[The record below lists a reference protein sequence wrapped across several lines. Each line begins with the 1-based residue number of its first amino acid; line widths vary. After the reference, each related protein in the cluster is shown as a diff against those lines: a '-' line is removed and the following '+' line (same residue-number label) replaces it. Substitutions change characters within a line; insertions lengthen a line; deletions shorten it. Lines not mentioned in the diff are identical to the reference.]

1 MGYERLLEAQGYV
14 LAAAQSYRDLC
25 QTGMRED
32 CEVAVLHPT
41 LSHGELS
48 EVGHFVRR
56 RWPAAKIVI
65 IRAEEWWLEDVLYDD
80 RVVPGAIPELLLATV
95 VRFAT

>member
-1 MGYERLLEAQGYV
+1 MGYDMLLEARGYV
-14 LAAAQSYRDLC
+14 LAAAQGYRDLC
-25 QTGMRED
+25 QTEMCDD

-48 EVGHFVRR
+48 EVAHFVRR

-65 IRAEEWWLEDVLYDD
+65 IRAEEWWLEDALYDD
-80 RVVPGAIPELLLATV
+80 RVLPGAIPELLLAIV

>member
-1 MGYERLLEAQGYV
+1 M
-14 LAAAQSYRDLC
+14 C
-25 QTGMRED
+25 ED

-48 EVGHFVRR
+48 EVAHFVRR

-65 IRAEEWWLEDVLYDD
+65 IRAEEWWIEDALYDD
-80 RVVPGAIPELLLATV
+80 RVVPGSIPELLLATV